1 MVYYIVKIVTYQF
14 SFELV
19 LDIEKLQLIC
29 MNVPIA
35 NNSIHEYTRDSHSK
49 KYALILEGSIFFN
62 KKLSQFNIFL

>member
-49 KYALILEGSIFFN
+49 KYALILEGSIFVK